1 MNVQNLIS
9 IDIKKALIHSGAP
22 KHCDPLIFRTLN
34 LNISDYQSNAAMK
47 IAKILKLDPYQFAK
61 TVISKIKNSNMYH
74 TIKVAKPGFIN
85 IILDRNWLSKKLEIA
100 LYSDRLDV
108 NSVTPKNI
116 VVDYSSPNI
125 AKEMHIG
132 HLRST
137 IIGDATVRII
147 EFLGHNV
154 IRSNHIGDWGTHFG
168 MLIAYIYNDKK
179 KSISKISLTDI
190 EKLYQKAK
198 IKYDHDPEFAKLS
211 KEYVVKLQNEDQYC
225 QYLWKKLVSVTIKYN
240 AKIYKKL
247 NVTLKNEHIKGE
259 SSYKNMLPEVI
270 SDLKKKGIAV
280 KNKGSLIVVLE
291 KYKNRYGNPMG
302 VVIQKKDGGYLYS
315 IIDIACI
322 KYRCEILKADKIL
335 YYTDSRQNQYLLQIW
350 EIAKKASYI
359 PQHVTIEHHMFGMML
374 SDNKRPFQTRTGNT
388 IKLSLLL
395 DEAIKKAKKIIKQK
409 NPDLSEE
416 NIHKLSNIIGIGAIK
431 YADLSKNR
439 IKNYIFNWDE
449 MLSFEGNTAPY
460 IQYAYTRI
468 MSIIRKSKT
477 HPLSLKGNIILSKK
491 FEIELALILLQFEEK
506 ITYAANK
513 GTPHI
518 ICSYLYKLSE
528 IFSNFYENCSILF
541 AENTEI
547 SVSRLKLSLLTAKT
561 IKLGL
566 NLLGIN
572 TIDYM

>member
-1 MNVQNLIS
+1 MNIQNLIS
-9 IDIKKALIHSGAP
+9 IDIKKALINSGAP
-22 KHCDPLIFRTLN
+22 KNCDPLIFRTVN

-47 IAKILKLDPYQFAK
+47 IAKVLKIDPYQFAK
-61 TVISKIKNSNMYH
+61 NVILKIKNSNMYH
-74 TIKVAKPGFIN
+74 IIKIAKPGFIN
-85 IILDRNWLSKKLEIA
+85 IILNRDWLSKKLEIA
-100 LYSDRLDV
+100 LYSDRLDI
-108 NSVTPKNI
+108 NFVTPQNI

-168 MLIAYIYNDKK
+168 MLIAYIHNDKK

-198 IKYDHDPEFAKLS
+198 IKYDLDPEFAKLS
-211 KEYVVKLQNEDQYC
+211 REYVVKLQNEDPYC
-225 QYLWKKLVSVTIKYN
+225 QYLWKKLIDVTIKYN

-247 NVTLKNEHIKGE
+247 NVTLKNKHIMGE

-350 EIAKKASYI
+350 EIAKKAGYI
-359 PQHVTIEHHMFGMML
+359 PKNVKVEHHMFGMML

-409 NPDLSEE
+409 NSDLSEE
-416 NIHKLSNIIGIGAIK
+416 KIHELSNIIGIGAIK

-439 IKNYIFNWDE
+439 ITNYIFNWDE

-468 MSIIRKSKT
+468 MSIIKKSKT
-477 HPLSLKGNIILSKK
+477 PPLSLKGDIILSKK

-506 ITYAANK
+506 ITYAADK

-518 ICSYLYKLSE
+518 ICGYLYKLSG

-541 AENTEI
+541 SENTEI
-547 SVSRLKLSLLTAKT
+547 SISRLKLSLLTAKT

>member
-1 MNVQNLIS
+1 MNIQNLIS
-9 IDIKKALIHSGAP
+9 IDIKKALINSGAP
-22 KHCDPLIFRTLN
+22 KNCDPLIFRTLN

-61 TVISKIKNSNMYH
+61 NVILKIKNSNMYH
-74 TIKVAKPGFIN
+74 SIKIAKPGFIN
-85 IILDRNWLSKKLEIA
+85 IILNRDWLSKKLEIA
-100 LYSDRLDV
+100 LYSDRLDI
-108 NSVTPKNI
+108 NFVTPQNI

-168 MLIAYIYNDKK
+168 MLIAYIHSDKK
-179 KSISKISLTDI
+179 NSISKISLTDI

-211 KEYVVKLQNEDQYC
+211 REYVVKLQNEDQYC
-225 QYLWKKLVSVTIKYN
+225 QYLWKKLIDVTIKYN

-247 NVTLKNEHIKGE
+247 NVTLKNKHIMGE

-350 EIAKKASYI
+350 EIAKKAGYI
-359 PQHVTIEHHMFGMML
+359 PKNVKVEHHMFGMML

-409 NPDLSEE
+409 KPDLSEE
-416 NIHKLSNIIGIGAIK
+416 KIYELSNIIGIGAIK

-439 IKNYIFNWDE
+439 ITNYIFNWDE

-468 MSIIRKSKT
+468 MSIIKKSKT
-477 HPLSLKGNIILSKK
+477 PPLSLKGDIILSKK
-491 FEIELALILLQFEEK
+491 FEIELALVLLQFEEK
-506 ITYAANK
+506 ITYAADK

-518 ICSYLYKLSE
+518 ICSYLYKLSG

-541 AENTEI
+541 PENTDI
-547 SVSRLKLSLLTAKT
+547 SISRLKLSLLTAKT

>member
-1 MNVQNLIS
+1 MNIQNLIS
-9 IDIKKALIHSGAP
+9 IDIKKALINSGAP
-22 KHCDPLIFRTLN
+22 KNCDPLIFRTVN

-47 IAKILKLDPYQFAK
+47 IAKVLKLDPYQFAK
-61 TVISKIKNSNMYH
+61 NVILKIKNSNMYH
-74 TIKVAKPGFIN
+74 TIKIAKPGFIN
-85 IILDRNWLSKKLEIA
+85 IILNRDWLSKKLEIA
-100 LYSDRLDV
+100 LYSDRLDI
-108 NSVTPKNI
+108 NFVTPQNI

-168 MLIAYIYNDKK
+168 MLIAYIHNDKK

-198 IKYDHDPEFAKLS
+198 IKYDLDPEFAKLS
-211 KEYVVKLQNEDQYC
+211 REYVVKLQNEDQYC
-225 QYLWKKLVSVTIKYN
+225 QYLWKKLIDVTIKYN

-247 NVTLKNEHIKGE
+247 NVTLKNKHIMGE

-350 EIAKKASYI
+350 EIAKKAGYI
-359 PQHVTIEHHMFGMML
+359 PKNVKVEHHMFGMML

-409 NPDLSEE
+409 NLDLSEE
-416 NIHKLSNIIGIGAIK
+416 KIHELSNIIGIGAIK

-439 IKNYIFNWDE
+439 ITNYIFNWDE

-468 MSIIRKSKT
+468 MSIIKKSKT
-477 HPLSLKGNIILSKK
+477 PPLSLKGDIILSKK

-506 ITYAANK
+506 ITYAADK

-518 ICSYLYKLSE
+518 ICGYLYKLSG

-541 AENTEI
+541 SENTEI
-547 SVSRLKLSLLTAKT
+547 SISRLKLSLLTAKT